1 MSALTTRLSPGAAAA
16 ATAVANDRPVPGQI
30 GGRQKAAII
39 VRLLL
44 AVGDQVPLRDLPDHL
59 QAALTEQIGRM
70 RVVDRATLDA
80 VVEEFLALLDS
91 IGLSFPGGIDGALQM
106 LDGQISATA
115 AGRLKRLSGASSKAD
130 PWDRIAALESE
141 KLLPVLAEES
151 AEVGAVMLSKIAV
164 SRAAELLG
172 KLPGERARHIA
183 YAMGQT
189 GEIDPETVRRIGLSL
204 AVQLESRPL
213 RAFEAE
219 PHERIGAILNV
230 SPATTRDEVLSGLAE
245 ADQGLAE
252 RVRKSIF
259 TFADIAERIE
269 GRDISRVIRGVEQAA
284 LVNALA
290 GARTEADTAS
300 AEFILAN
307 MSQRMA
313 ATLRDEM
320 AERGKVREKDAEAAM
335 TSIVSAVRKLVD
347 AGELVLRMTADAEE
361 D

>member
-1 MSALTTRLSPGAAAA
+1 MPALTTRPPTGAAVYARGSEGNRA
-16 ATAVANDRPVPGQI
+16 GTGQI
-30 GGRQKAAII
+30 SGRQKAAII

-44 AVGDQVPLRDLPDHL
+44 AAGDHVPLRDLPDHL

-80 VVEEFLALLDS
+80 VVGEFLALLDS

-106 LDGQISATA
+106 LDGHISATA

-130 PWDRIAALESE
+130 PWDRIAALETE

-151 AEVGAVMLSKIAV
+151 AEVGAVMLSKLAV

-172 KLPGERARHIA
+172 KLPGERARHVA

-189 GEIDPETVRRIGLSL
+189 AEIDPETVRRIGLSL
-204 AVQLESRPL
+204 AAQLESRPL

-230 SPATTRDEVLSGLAE
+230 SPAATRDDVLSGLAE
-245 ADQGLAE
+245 TDQELAE

-259 TFADIAERIE
+259 TFADIAGRIE
-269 GRDISRVIRGVEQAA
+269 GRDVSRVIRGVEQAA

-313 ATLRDEM
+313 ATLREEM

-335 TSIVSAVRKLVD
+335 TAIVSSVRALVD
-347 AGELVLRMTADAEE
+347 AGELALRMTAEAEE